1 MAQFILGRKGRMA
14 QLFTDAGRC
23 IPVTI
28 LEAGPCTVTQV
39 KSVESD
45 GYAAVQLA
53 YEPIREKLVN
63 KPLTGHFKK
72 TGATPCRILRETR
85 VDGALTLAVGAT
97 VACDVF
103 EKGQFVDVAGII
115 KGRGTAGVMKRHGF
129 KGRPASHGHMCQRR
143 GGSIGMHSEPAR
155 VFPGK
160 KMAGHYGATRQTTQN
175 LEIIAVDK
183 DRNLLLVRG
192 AVPGHIGGL
201 VMIRSAKKRPATA
214 GKKG

>member
-1 MAQFILGRKGRMA
+1 MAHFILGRKGRMA
-14 QLFTDAGRC
+14 QLFTEDGRC
-23 IPVTI
+23 IPVTV

-45 GYAAVQLA
+45 GYVAVQLA
-53 YEPIREKLVN
+53 YEPIREQLLT
-63 KPLTGHFKK
+63 KPLVGHFKK
-72 TGATPCRILRETR
+72 TGSVPCRILRETI
-85 VDGALTLAVGAT
+85 VDGAQGLALGAV

-143 GGSIGMHSEPAR
+143 PGSIGMHSEPAR
-155 VFPGK
+155 VFKGK

-175 LEIIAVDK
+175 LEVISVDRE
-183 DRNLLLVRG
+183 RNLLLVKG

-201 VMIRSAKKRPATA
+201 VMIRSAKKRPAVA